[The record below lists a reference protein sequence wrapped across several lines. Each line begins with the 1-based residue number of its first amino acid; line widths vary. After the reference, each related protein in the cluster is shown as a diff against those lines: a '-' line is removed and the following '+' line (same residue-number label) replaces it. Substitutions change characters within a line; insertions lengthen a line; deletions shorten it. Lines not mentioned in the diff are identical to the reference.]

1 MLTPAR
7 ANHLSVEAPV
17 RVHVLID
24 TLGVGGAEVLLTE
37 FARISGVDLT
47 IGCLK
52 DIGSSHV
59 VERLRASGL
68 EPRCV
73 GIPPRLGV
81 AAFRRVRRHL
91 SQLRPALVHTHLGY
105 ADLLGGPAARSLG
118 IPTVTTLHS
127 HAPPATTRDCI
138 KMKMITVA
146 RRTTAARVIA
156 VSESARRAYLASGVD
171 DPDRVVVLHNGI
183 GACTQPGSGRG
194 VRAELGLAPDDLV
207 VAMLSSLRPEKGHD
221 VAIAATRLLL
231 HRFPALRLLVVGD
244 GSLRRQI
251 EGLAA
256 RLGDRVVL
264 AGYRQDVM
272 STLDAV
278 DVLLHPSY
286 SDALPTAIIEAM
298 ACSVPVVGT
307 DVGGIGELVVNGK
320 TGMLVADPPAP
331 GDLARALAPLLGDRE
346 LRVRLGTGGRERYE
360 AEFSA
365 DRWADRMRDLYFSVL
380 DGAR

>member
-1 MLTPAR
+1 M
-7 ANHLSVEAPV
+7 
-17 RVHVLID
+17 HVLID

-59 VERLRASGL
+59 VDRLRASGL

-118 IPTVTTLHS
+118 IPTVTTIHS

-183 GACTQPGSGRG
+183 GACAQPGSGRG

>member
-1 MLTPAR
+1 MLTAAS
-7 ANHLSVEAPV
+7 ANHLSVAAPV
-17 RVHVLID
+17 RVHILID

-118 IPTVTTLHS
+118 IPSVTTIHS

-171 DPDRVVVLHNGI
+171 DPDRVVVLRNGI

-194 VRAELGLAPDDLV
+194 VRADLGLAPDDLV

-272 STLDAV
+272 STLDAA

-331 GDLARALAPLLGDRE
+331 GDLAGALAPLLGDRE
-346 LRVRLGTGGRERYE
+346 LRVRLGTGGRQRYE